1 MPLSSI
7 TAISVG
13 QVYVGMN
20 SNTGTRFAP
29 TPVSVGVSYGPD
41 PQKSYASLYWTNS
54 NTDNHTVVVTVIADI
69 LDHSISRTSIVTLSQ
84 NVYKLNQG
92 AQGFVVPLHITSN
105 VTSPYF
111 SSNGYDF
118 RKRHIISVGVFGATT
133 PTATAATIHYIPFTL
148 TKDNL
153 INSYTGLGFNA
164 AVVSVQ
170 NAFQIGLSQAADRS
184 VVVSA
189 PFLQVTGFPTMPGII
204 LCTDAVQKVDP
215 GEVENFYRVRLLDAQ
230 NNEIYDAHH
239 PPSIN
244 GGPFAVT
251 IPATTVVSTGN
262 HTAIVEIA
270 TCTGGFI
277 TGSDYRTNQFIL
289 QKMYSTAVTTLTA
302 GATVTSGGSSNMFSW
317 LDNSYWYLTD
327 LQVNL
332 GTRAVTNRQGSID
345 LRPSDTI
352 NFAILFNDGSVGVDP
367 QATDIKLAVRS
378 SSNASAYHFWSS
390 TTVSTV
396 TVSGDVYYA
405 ITVTASDDDLLSAQ
419 ANNLLAGS
427 NASQSLLGEIQW
439 TTTRGTFSSDT
450 FTINVPSE
458 VVREPDL

>member
-1 MPLSSI
+1 MPLASV
-7 TAISVG
+7 TAVSVG

-29 TPVSVGVSYGPD
+29 AAGSGFSAD
-41 PQKSYASLYWTNS
+41 PQKSYASVSWTNT
-54 NTDNHTVVVTVIADI
+54 NTDDHIVVVTVAEALLYAA
-69 LDHSISRTSIVTLSQ
+69 LDANAVTLSALTH
-84 NVYKLNQG
+84 KLPKG
-92 AQGFVVPLHITSN
+92 ATGFVVPLHKASAATKAFAGTAAYSYKN
-105 VTSPYF
+105 HYQ
-111 SSNGYDF
+111 
-118 RKRHIISVGVFGATT
+118 ISVGVFGATN
-133 PTATAATIHYIPFTL
+133 PAATIATITYQAFYLTENYLNGNYIAPG
-148 TKDNL
+148 
-153 INSYTGLGFNA
+153 YNA
-164 AVVSVQ
+164 AVVSAL
-170 NAFQIGLSQAADRS
+170 NSFQITLSQTADRS

-189 PFLQVTGFPTMPGII
+189 PFLQVASFPTMPGII

-215 GEVENFYRVRLLDAQ
+215 GEVENFYRVRLLDSK

-244 GGPFAVT
+244 GRAFAVT
-251 IPATTVVSTGN
+251 IPAATVVSTGN

-277 TGSDYRTNQFIL
+277 IGTDYTTNQFML
-289 QKMYSTAVTTLTA
+289 QKMYSTAETTLTA
-302 GATVTSGGSSNMFSW
+302 GTTVTSGGSSNMFSW

-332 GTRAVTNRQGSID
+332 GTRAVTNSQGSIT
-345 LRPSDTI
+345 LRPSDTV
-352 NFAILFNDGSVGVDP
+352 NFAILFHDGTTGIDP

-378 SSNASAYHFWSS
+378 SNNTSPYHFWSAA
-390 TTVSTV
+390 TISTV

-419 ANNLLAGS
+419 AANLLAGS
-427 NASQSLLGEIQW
+427 NAAQSLLGEIQW

-458 VVREPDL
+458 VVREPDV

>member
-1 MPLSSI
+1 MALTSV
-7 TAISVG
+7 TAVSVG

-29 TPVSVGVSYGPD
+29 TAVSVGMNYAPD

-54 NTDNHTVVVTVIADI
+54 NTDSHIVVVTVSKDLLDFNSDIAAI
-69 LDHSISRTSIVTLSQ
+69 TLSQ
-84 NVYKLNQG
+84 DVYRLKKG
-92 AQGFVVPLHITSN
+92 ATGFVVPLHITSA
-105 VTSPYF
+105 VTTPYIQTQA
-111 SSNGYDF
+111 SSTRRRF
-118 RKRHIISVGVFGATT
+118 LVSVGVFGATS
-133 PTATAATIHYIPFTL
+133 PTATSTTVVYHPFYL
-148 TKDNL
+148 NQVNL
-153 INSYTGLGFNA
+153 SYNYTPAGINA

-170 NAFQIGLSQAADRS
+170 NAFQISLSQTADRS

-244 GGPFAVT
+244 GGAFAVT
-251 IPATTVVSTGN
+251 IPAATVVSTGN

-270 TCTGGFI
+270 TCTGSFI
-277 TGSDYRTNQFIL
+277 IGSDYRTNQFIL
-289 QKMYSTAVTTLTA
+289 QKMYSTAETTLTA
-302 GATVTSGGSSNMFSW
+302 GATVTSTSTNMHSW

-332 GTRAVTNRQGSID
+332 ATRAVTNRQGSID

-367 QATDIKLAVRS
+367 QATDIKLAVRTT
-378 SSNASAYHFWSS
+378 SNASAYHIWSS

-405 ITVTASDDDLLSAQ
+405 ITVTASEDDLLTAQ

-427 NASQSLLGEIQW
+427 NAAQSLLGEIQW

-458 VVREPDL
+458 VVREPDV

>member
-1 MPLSSI
+1 MALTSV
-7 TAISVG
+7 TAVSVG

-29 TPVSVGVSYGPD
+29 AFNGSYAAD
-41 PQKSYASLYWTNS
+41 PQKSYASLYWTNT
-54 NTDNHTVVVTVIADI
+54 NTDTHTVVVTVTKDFLLYSSDNSVA
-69 LDHSISRTSIVTLSQ
+69 TFSQ
-84 NVYKLNQG
+84 DVYRLKQG
-92 AQGFVVPLHITSN
+92 ASGFVVPLHITSAA
-105 VTSPYF
+105 TIPYGA
-111 SSNGYDF
+111 SSAVFG
-118 RKRHIISVGVFGATT
+118 KRRYLVSVGVFGATS
-133 PTATAATIHYIPFTL
+133 PAATSTTIVYNP
-148 TKDNL
+148 
-153 INSYTGLGFNA
+153 SYLNESALNNYYVAAGINA

-170 NAFQIGLSQAADRS
+170 KAFQIGLAQAADRS
-184 VVVSA
+184 VIVSA
-189 PFLQVTGFPTMPGII
+189 PFLQVAGFPTMPGII

-215 GEVENFYRVRLLDAQ
+215 GEVENFYRVRLLDSQ

-244 GGPFAVT
+244 GGAFTVT
-251 IPATTVVSTGN
+251 IPSATVVSTGN

-277 TGSDYRTNQFIL
+277 IGADYTTNQFIL
-289 QKMYSTAVTTLTA
+289 QKMYSTAQTTLTA
-302 GATVTSGGSSNMFSW
+302 GATVTSTSTNMYSW

-332 GTRAVTNRQGSID
+332 GTRAVTHRNGTIQ

-352 NFAILFNDGSVGVDP
+352 NFAILFHDGTAGIDP

-378 SSNASAYHFWSS
+378 SNNTSSYHFWSAA
-390 TTVSTV
+390 TVSTV

-405 ITVTASDDDLLSAQ
+405 ITVTASDDDLLTAQ
-419 ANNLLAGS
+419 AANLLAGS

-458 VVREPDL
+458 VVREPDV